1 MDLIEIKEST
11 NPKKKLMAVF
21 KNKKTGRNKTVHFG
35 SKGNKDF
42 TIYSEEES
50 SKVASSKRKAYI
62 ARHQVRED
70 WSNPFSAGA
79 LSRYI
84 LWEKKTI
91 PASITYYKKKFKL

>member
-62 ARHQVRED
+62 ARHKVKED

-84 LWEKKTI
+84 LWEKPTVQ
-91 PASITYYKKKFKL
+91 ASIEYYRKKFKL

>member
-21 KNKKTGRNKTVHFG
+21 KNKKTNRTKTIHFG

-70 WSNPFSAGA
+70 WTNPFSAGA